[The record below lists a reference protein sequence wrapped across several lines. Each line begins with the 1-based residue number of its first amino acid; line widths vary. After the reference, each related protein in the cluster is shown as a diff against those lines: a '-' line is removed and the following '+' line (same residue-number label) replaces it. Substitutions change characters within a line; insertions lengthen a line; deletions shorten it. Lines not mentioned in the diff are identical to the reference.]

1 MSFSPQDKAQFV
13 RIFIQEGDDYAK
25 FQRRIRKER
34 GRHAQIPPHNTLKR
48 WMEKFEEGDGQ
59 KRVKSPRTKTVRTPE
74 NIQAVKDLYTNDEHM
89 STRRAINALGI
100 SLGSV
105 HTILKKDIKFHPYKM
120 QLTQELTEDDHETIP
135 TFQDWMS

>member
-48 WMEKFEEGDGQ
+48 WMEKFEGDGQ

-74 NIQAVKDLYTNDEHM
+74 NIQAVKDLYTNDGLKCSSCH
-89 STRRAINALGI
+89 
-100 SLGSV
+100 SLGFFPKWCY
-105 HTILKKDIKFHPYKM
+105 LRGLM
-120 QLTQELTEDDHETIP
+120 
-135 TFQDWMS
+135 